1 MRLLYFIKPH
11 VMEDYL
17 MSKYASVLELIGYT
31 PVVRLSRLFPDHDV
45 WLKLERANP
54 GGSVKDRIALQMV
67 LDAVARGDLKKG
79 GTIIEPTSGNT
90 GVGLAMVS
98 AVLGFR
104 MILVMPESMSVE
116 RRLLAQAYGAE
127 LVLTPAAQGMKGA
140 VDRAL
145 ALQKELPDA
154 WVAGQFENPSNP
166 KAHELRTGPEIVAD
180 FPEGLDV
187 FVSAFGTGGN
197 VSGISRVLKRAWPT
211 VKTYAVEPK
220 GSPLLTE
227 GHAGPHRIQ
236 GIGANFVP
244 GNLDKNVIDQFLD
257 IEDDAA
263 FAYAQAAARQEG
275 LLVGISTGAVLAA
288 VAGLL
293 PTLPKASRVL
303 ALNFDTGERY
313 LSVPGFVKT
322 NA

>member
-1 MRLLYFIKPH
+1 
-11 VMEDYL
+11 
-17 MSKYASVLELIGYT
+17 MSKYASVLELIGNT
-31 PVVRLSRLFPDHDV
+31 PVVCLSRLFPDHDV

-90 GVGLAMVS
+90 GAGLAMVS

>member
-1 MRLLYFIKPH
+1 
-11 VMEDYL
+11 
-17 MSKYASVLELIGYT
+17 MSKYASVLELIGNT

-244 GNLDKNVIDQFLD
+244 RNLDKNVIDQFLD

>member
-1 MRLLYFIKPH
+1 
-11 VMEDYL
+11 
-17 MSKYASVLELIGYT
+17 MSKVSSVLELIGNT
-31 PVVRLSRLFPDHDV
+31 PAVRLSRLFPDHEV

-54 GGSVKDRIALQMV
+54 GGSVKDRIALQMI
-67 LDAVARGDLKKG
+67 LDAQARGDLKTG

-98 AVLGFR
+98 AVLGYR

-127 LVLTPAAQGMKGA
+127 LVLTPGPQGMKGA

-145 ALQKELPDA
+145 ELQKDIPGS

-197 VSGISRVLKRAWPT
+197 VSGISRVLKKAWPT

-220 GSPLLTE
+220 SSPLLTE
-227 GHAGPHRIQ
+227 GRAGPHRIQ

-244 GNLDKNVIDQFLD
+244 GNYDASVVDEVFRVPN
-257 IEDDAA
+257 DAA
-263 FAYAQAAARQEG
+263 IAAAR
-275 LLVGISTGAVLAA
+275 A
-288 VAGLL
+288 
-293 PTLPKASRVL
+293 LPKAEGILIGISGGAALHAATEL
-303 ALNFDTGERY
+303 AKRPENEGRNIVVIFPDNGERY
-313 LSVPGFVKT
+313 LSTVLY
-322 NA
+322 AE

>member
-1 MRLLYFIKPH
+1 
-11 VMEDYL
+11 
-17 MSKYASVLELIGYT
+17 MSKYASVLELIGNT

-116 RRLLAQAYGAE
+116 RRLLAQAYGAG

>member
-1 MRLLYFIKPH
+1 
-11 VMEDYL
+11 
-17 MSKYASVLELIGYT
+17 MSKYASVLELIGNT

-263 FAYAQAAARQEG
+263 FAYAQTAARQEG

>member
-1 MRLLYFIKPH
+1 
-11 VMEDYL
+11 
-17 MSKYASVLELIGYT
+17 
-31 PVVRLSRLFPDHDV
+31 
-45 WLKLERANP
+45 
-54 GGSVKDRIALQMV
+54 MV

-275 LLVGISTGAVLAA
+275 LLVGLSTGAVLAA

>member
-1 MRLLYFIKPH
+1 M
-11 VMEDYL
+11 
-17 MSKYASVLELIGYT
+17 
-31 PVVRLSRLFPDHDV
+31 
-45 WLKLERANP
+45 KLERANP

-154 WVAGQFENPSNP
+154 WVAGQFENPR
-166 KAHELRTGPEIVAD
+166 RTNCARGRK
-180 FPEGLDV
+180 L
-187 FVSAFGTGGN
+187 SLT
-197 VSGISRVLKRAWPT
+197 SLKGWMSSFR
-211 VKTYAVEPK
+211 
-220 GSPLLTE
+220 
-227 GHAGPHRIQ
+227 
-236 GIGANFVP
+236 
-244 GNLDKNVIDQFLD
+244 
-257 IEDDAA
+257 
-263 FAYAQAAARQEG
+263 
-275 LLVGISTGAVLAA
+275 LLVPAA
-288 VAGLL
+288 MF
-293 PTLPKASRVL
+293 RV
-303 ALNFDTGERY
+303 FH
-313 LSVPGFVKT
+313 GF
-322 NA
+322 

>member
-1 MRLLYFIKPH
+1 
-11 VMEDYL
+11 
-17 MSKYASVLELIGYT
+17 MSKYASVLELIGNT
-31 PVVRLSRLFPDHDV
+31 PVVHLSRLFPDHDV

>member
-17 MSKYASVLELIGYT
+17 MSKYASVLELIGNT

-197 VSGISRVLKRAWPT
+197 VSGISPVLKRAWPT

>member
-1 MRLLYFIKPH
+1 
-11 VMEDYL
+11 
-17 MSKYASVLELIGYT
+17 MSKVSSVLELIGNT
-31 PVVRLSRLFPDHDV
+31 PAVRLSRLFPDHEV

-54 GGSVKDRIALQMV
+54 GGSVKDRIALQMI
-67 LDAVARGDLKKG
+67 LDAQARGDLKTG

-98 AVLGFR
+98 AVLGYR

-127 LVLTPAAQGMKGA
+127 LVLTPGPQGMKGA

-145 ALQKELPDA
+145 ELQKDIPGS

-197 VSGISRVLKRAWPT
+197 VSGISRVLKKAWPT
-211 VKTYAVEPK
+211 VKTYAIEPK
-220 GSPLLTE
+220 SSPLLTE
-227 GHAGPHRIQ
+227 GRAGPHRIQ

-244 GNLDKNVIDQFLD
+244 KNLDRNAIDQFLD
-257 IEDDAA
+257 IADDDA
-263 FAYAQAAARQEG
+263 FEYAQQAARKEG
-275 LLVGISTGAVLAA
+275 ILVGISTGAALAA
-288 VAGLL
+288 VASLL
-293 PTLPKASRVL
+293 PTLPVGARVL

-313 LSVPGFVKT
+313 LSVKGFVKE
-322 NA
+322 A

>member
-1 MRLLYFIKPH
+1 
-11 VMEDYL
+11 
-17 MSKYASVLELIGYT
+17 MSKYASVLELIGNT

-145 ALQKELPDA
+145 LGWQANLKTQVIPR
-154 WVAGQFENPSNP
+154 
-166 KAHELRTGPEIVAD
+166 RTNCARGRK
-180 FPEGLDV
+180 L
-187 FVSAFGTGGN
+187 SLT
-197 VSGISRVLKRAWPT
+197 SLKGWMSSFR
-211 VKTYAVEPK
+211 
-220 GSPLLTE
+220 
-227 GHAGPHRIQ
+227 
-236 GIGANFVP
+236 
-244 GNLDKNVIDQFLD
+244 
-257 IEDDAA
+257 
-263 FAYAQAAARQEG
+263 
-275 LLVGISTGAVLAA
+275 LLVPAA
-288 VAGLL
+288 MF
-293 PTLPKASRVL
+293 RV
-303 ALNFDTGERY
+303 FH
-313 LSVPGFVKT
+313 GF
-322 NA
+322 

>member
-1 MRLLYFIKPH
+1 
-11 VMEDYL
+11 
-17 MSKYASVLELIGYT
+17 MSKASSVLELIGNT
-31 PVVRLSRLFPDHDV
+31 PTVRLSRLFPNHEV
-45 WLKLERANP
+45 WLKLERSNP
-54 GGSVKDRIALQMV
+54 GGSVKDRIALQMI
-67 LDAVARGDLKKG
+67 LDAQANGVLKTG

-98 AVLGFR
+98 AVLGYR
-104 MILVMPESMSVE
+104 MILVMPESMSIE

-127 LVLTPAAQGMKGA
+127 LVLTPGSKGMKGA

-145 ALQKELPDA
+145 ELQKEIPGA

-197 VSGISRVLKRAWPT
+197 VSGISRVLKKAWPSI
-211 VKTYAVEPK
+211 KTYAVEPK
-220 GSPLLTE
+220 SSPLLTE
-227 GHAGPHRIQ
+227 GRAGPHRIQ

-244 GNLDKNVIDQFLD
+244 KNLDRNAIDQFLD

-263 FAYAQAAARQEG
+263 FRYAQLAAKKEG
-275 LLVGISTGAVLAA
+275 LLVGISTGAALAA
-288 VAGLL
+288 VAELL
-293 PTLPKASRVL
+293 PTLSEGAKVL

-313 LSVPGFVKT
+313 LSVKGFVQG
-322 NA
+322 N

>member
-1 MRLLYFIKPH
+1 
-11 VMEDYL
+11 
-17 MSKYASVLELIGYT
+17 MSKYASVLELIGNT

-244 GNLDKNVIDQFLD
+244 GNLDKNVIDQLLD